1 MRLGFRDNLQVV
13 NDLAIAKIGFIAFA
27 RFSDFMAE
35 CAIVFEVGLDVAFSG
50 GNYGCEEVAHDYL
63 LLGACAFLNAIAGP

>member
-13 NDLAIAKIGFIAFA
+13 NDLAVAQVCDATFA
-27 RFSDFMAE
+27 CFSDFMAE
-35 CAIVFEVGLDVAFSG
+35 RMVILEARLNVPLSG

-63 LLGACAFLNAIAGP
+63 LLGACAFLKAIAGP